1 MSQTQKFLFHVGWPV
16 GPGTS
21 PGKIIPSLNLNMH
34 MCSTCTGQ
42 NNNHIIIKWN
52 MGIFR
57 AGARIFRGRGLE
69 QNVTTARDSVE
80 AKNTNITGIGLI
92 CNYVCNDGSKK
103 SDQVKDRHC

>member
-1 MSQTQKFLFHVGWPV
+1 MQYNRLFHVGWPV

-34 MCSTCTGQ
+34 MCSTCT
-42 NNNHIIIKWN
+42 NNHKWN

-69 QNVTTARDSVE
+69 QNMTTARDSVE
-80 AKNTNITGIGLI
+80 AKNANLSTTALYWPNL
-92 CNYVCNDGSKK
+92 
-103 SDQVKDRHC
+103 